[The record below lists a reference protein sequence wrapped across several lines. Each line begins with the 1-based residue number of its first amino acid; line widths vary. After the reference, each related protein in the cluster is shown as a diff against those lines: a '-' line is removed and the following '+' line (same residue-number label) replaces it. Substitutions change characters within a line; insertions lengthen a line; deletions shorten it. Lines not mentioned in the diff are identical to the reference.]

1 MNQSSREPTT
11 RLLTQLVLSL
21 LRDVL
26 IPFVYTFM
34 VGPLSTC
41 IQSREVNQLLSY
53 PIRWPIIILQNL
65 IPYVLRVL
73 STEPIV
79 MDVVDRFTAEH
90 NNRSAYVQHPRHAQG
105 NYLERYEL
113 NPTSHLT
120 HWSDSVLA
128 SARQLSVSVQDIAG
142 RHPSRRE

>member
-26 IPFVYTFM
+26 IPFVYTFI

-65 IPYVLRVL
+65 IPLR
-73 STEPIV
+73 
-79 MDVVDRFTAEH
+79 
-90 NNRSAYVQHPRHAQG
+90 
-105 NYLERYEL
+105 
-113 NPTSHLT
+113 
-120 HWSDSVLA
+120 A
-128 SARQLSVSVQDIAG
+128 SRVIDGTDCDGCCRPV
-142 RHPSRRE
+142 HSRA